1 MFDIA
6 RSNLTILF
14 REQLLLL
21 GAVGLAIGVGIAASL
36 PSTELE
42 IEYFGETS
50 DQKDQAQEFASD
62 QAKTMAGQAIRVPTE
77 EANREGLD
85 PDWLRST
92 AADVGAT
99 IKAVVCGT
107 ADDIKERMKQS

>member
-1 MFDIA
+1 
-6 RSNLTILF
+6 
-14 REQLLLL
+14 
-21 GAVGLAIGVGIAASL
+21 
-36 PSTELE
+36 
-42 IEYFGETS
+42 
-50 DQKDQAQEFASD
+50 
-62 QAKTMAGQAIRVPTE
+62 MAGQAIRVPTE
-77 EANREGLD
+77 EAHREGLD